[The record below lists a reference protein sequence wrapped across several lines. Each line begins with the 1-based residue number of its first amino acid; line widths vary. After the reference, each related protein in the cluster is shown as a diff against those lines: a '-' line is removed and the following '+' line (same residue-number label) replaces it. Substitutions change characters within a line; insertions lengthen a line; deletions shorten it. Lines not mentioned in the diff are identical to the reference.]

1 MLRCGECGYAYCG
14 ESKHK
19 RYRYYRHSRMGKHR
33 ARTLPADLVEET
45 VWGAIKEILLNP
57 STLWEGYKAREAEVT
72 KQKTRLIQRLETV
85 LNLRDKDAARLDAL
99 TKAYLDPDIGMP
111 KAEYARCRRDIEKEI
126 TDWEREAQEI
136 QRRLEAEAITQERMQ
151 AIEEFAAEVAQGIE
165 LVDFE
170 EKQKVLRMLQ
180 VSGKVYT
187 DDEQPWIEL
196 EGLFPP
202 TEVGLSST
210 TSRYS

>member
-1 MLRCGECGYAYCG
+1 MLVKFNGSFHVSNTASTFSFRRCCSRIGEAGFWARVLARNLLQNFDYSSPEG
-14 ESKHK
+14 ED
-19 RYRYYRHSRMGKHR
+19 RRRQRR
-33 ARTLPADLVEET
+33 EV
-45 VWGAIKEILLNP
+45 KEILLNP

-72 KQKTRLIQRLETV
+72 EQKTRLIQQLETV
-85 LNLRDKDAARLDAL
+85 LNLKDKAATKLEAL
-99 TKAYLDPDIGMP
+99 TNAYLDPDIGMP
-111 KAEYARCRRDIEKEI
+111 KAEYVRRRPDIEKEI

-180 VSGKVYT
+180 VRVRCT
-187 DDEQPWIEL
+187 R
-196 EGLFPP
+196 
-202 TEVGLSST
+202 TMRSSP
-210 TSRYS
+210 